1 MARNN
6 AKIALYFTVSQ
17 NPTAAELVEIG
28 ALERTYAQVKVLRG
42 DVPVGLP
49 ASRLMPGDAI
59 AGTPP
64 QAYIDAVGSYADGQL
79 TVGADDKPEALLIL
93 PGTATMAAAG
103 GTLQLRLCMA
113 QLNMT
118 TNVVT
123 LTDITQQANTAWSSG
138 TPAKGT
144 VNASTGLVT
153 GANGGAGTS
162 VITAT
167 VTYDTNKT
175 MLATRTA
182 TFT

>member
-1 MARNN
+1 MSRNN
-6 AKIALYFTVSQ
+6 GKIALYFTASQ

-28 ALERTYAQVKVLRG
+28 ALERTYAQVKVMRA
-42 DVPVGLP
+42 DTPVGLV
-49 ASRLMPGDAI
+49 ANKLQPGDAL
-59 AGTPP
+59 AGSPP
-64 QAYIDAVGSYADGQL
+64 AAYVSAVGSYVDGQL
-79 TVGADDKPEALLIL
+79 TVGADDKPEGLLIL
-93 PGTATMAAAG
+93 PGTATTTAAG

-113 QLNMT
+113 QLNMD
-118 TNVVT
+118 TNVVL

-175 MLATRTA
+175 MLATRTV